1 MIAIGWSDMS
11 PTAPPSRFRP
21 AILWILAL
29 LLMAATV
36 VYQRRTGPTHPLR
49 GVVIVGGSSIA
60 YKLIRSEETV
70 RDARVALLDPGVPA
84 TLVWRRFPTQDPW
97 TRQTMSPET
106 RDQKGRLE
114 VAGYLPKQPPAG
126 KLEYTVELGD
136 PGAIQRIPA
145 TDPIVLRYKG
155 PVSTPLLI
163 AHLSMMF
170 LAVLVGLRAGLG
182 AIFERLAPRRLMWV
196 TLGCMSLGGLIL
208 GPFVQ
213 KAAFGHYWTGF
224 PWGYDLTDNKTLL
237 MWGVWVLAALL
248 AGPRPRSREGWSRAA
263 VLAATLAMAIVYLI
277 PHSMRGSQL
286 DYSKVKAGGDAKDA
300 VGTGR

>member
-1 MIAIGWSDMS
+1 MP
-11 PTAPPSRFRP
+11 PTAPPSRLRT
-21 AILWILAL
+21 AILWTLAL

-49 GVVIVGGSSIA
+49 GAVTVGGKAMA

-70 RDARVALLDPGVPA
+70 REARVAVPDPGLPA
-84 TLVWRRFPTQDPW
+84 TLVWRRFPTQDAW
-97 TRQTMSPET
+97 TRQAMV
-106 RDQKGRLE
+106 LE
-114 VAGYLPKQPPAG
+114 SKEGQAELAGYLPKQPPAG
-126 KLEYTVELGD
+126 KVEYVVELGES
-136 PGAIQRIPA
+136 GLIQRLPA
-145 TDPIVLRYKG
+145 SGPIVLRYKG

-170 LAVLVGLRAGLG
+170 LAVLAGLRAGLG
-182 AIFERLAPRRLMWV
+182 AIFGKVAPRRLMV
-196 TLGCMSLGGLIL
+196 LTLFCLTLGGLVL

-237 MWGVWVLAALL
+237 MWLAWMGAAFA
-248 AGPRPRSREGWSRAA
+248 AGTRLRRREIWSRLAII
-263 VLAATLAMAIVYLI
+263 AATLAMVVVYLI

-286 DYSKVKAGGDAKDA
+286 DYSRVKTGAEAKDA
-300 VGTGR
+300 VVTGR